1 MIRIDPRPLL
11 LAVALVCAALTGSV
25 AATLGGEALD
35 QRVLEIADELRCPTC
50 QAISVRD
57 SEAAFSRQIRDKV
70 RAMLE
75 EGRSEDEIKAYF
87 VSRYGEWILRAPKK
101 EGVGLL
107 LWVLP
112 GLGMLVAGGLILWRL
127 RREPRPDPAS
137 VLGGEPLSAE
147 PLSGADRALLDRD
160 LRRFER
166 GT

>member
-1 MIRIDPRPLL
+1 MKSFVRMIPLL
-11 LAVALVCAALTGSV
+11 FALALAAALGAR
-25 AATLGGEALD
+25 AAEPLSGEALE
-35 QRVLEIADELRCPTC
+35 QRVLEVADELRCPTC

-70 RAMLE
+70 RAMLR
-75 EGRSEDEIKAYF
+75 EGRSEEEIKAYF
-87 VSRYGEWILRAPKK
+87 VSRYGEWVLRAPKK

-112 GLGMLVAGGLILWRL
+112 GLAMLVAGALIFWRV
-127 RREPRPDPAS
+127 RRDARPLAS
-137 VLGGEPLSAE
+137 TATDAGPLSEAE
-147 PLSGADRALLDRD
+147 RALLDRD